1 MYIKWFNEI
10 GLNDLA
16 LVGGKNASLGEMI
29 QNMESLGINVPFG
42 FAVTTKAYD
51 KFIQDNKLDEYINR
65 KLEELSNDYTLVNL
79 KRTGMKIRNK
89 ILSCRFDKELDDL
102 ISSAYLKLSRRYK
115 DTDGIQ
121 QDNTDVAIRSSG
133 TMEDLP
139 DASFAGQQETYLN
152 VRNINDVLNCVIK
165 CFASLYTD
173 RAISYRVTKNLDG
186 VIKISV
192 GVQKMVRSDLGS
204 AGVAFSN

>member
-51 KFIQDNKLDEYINR
+51 KFIQDNNLDEYINR

-89 ILSCRFDKELDDL
+89 I
-102 ISSAYLKLSRRYK
+102 
-115 DTDGIQ
+115 
-121 QDNTDVAIRSSG
+121 
-133 TMEDLP
+133 
-139 DASFAGQQETYLN
+139 
-152 VRNINDVLNCVIK
+152 
-165 CFASLYTD
+165 
-173 RAISYRVTKNLDG
+173 
-186 VIKISV
+186 
-192 GVQKMVRSDLGS
+192 
-204 AGVAFSN
+204 